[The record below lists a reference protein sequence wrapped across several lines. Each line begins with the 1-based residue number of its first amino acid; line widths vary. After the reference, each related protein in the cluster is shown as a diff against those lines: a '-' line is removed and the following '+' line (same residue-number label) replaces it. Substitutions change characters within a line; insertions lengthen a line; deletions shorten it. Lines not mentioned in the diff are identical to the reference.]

1 MIIRLATAKDVN
13 AISTLLIRLSEKF
26 ITIKFTGE
34 GKNKLL
40 HSMSPEAI
48 RGYFDQGY
56 RYHVA
61 ERDGEIQGVVA
72 MKNDTH
78 LYHLFVAEPEQG
90 TGLARRLWETAK
102 SDCLSRSSPEYF
114 TVNSSL
120 NAEKVYKSW
129 GFVPVAGVRETGG
142 VKDIPMKLKTGC

>member
-1 MIIRLATAKDVN
+1 MIIRKATSEDIN
-13 AISTLLIRLSEKF
+13 AISGLLIQLSEKY
-26 ITIKFTGE
+26 ITSSFTEE
-34 GKNKLL
+34 GRSNLL
-40 HSMSPEAI
+40 WSMRPEAI
-48 RGYFDQGY
+48 RGYLDHGF

-61 ERDGEIQGVVA
+61 VRDGEILGVVA
-72 MKNDTH
+72 MKDDTH
-78 LYHLFVAEPEQG
+78 LYHLFVAEAEQG

-120 NAEKVYKSW
+120 NAQQVYKSW

-142 VKDIPMKLKTGC
+142 VKDIPMKLKVDC